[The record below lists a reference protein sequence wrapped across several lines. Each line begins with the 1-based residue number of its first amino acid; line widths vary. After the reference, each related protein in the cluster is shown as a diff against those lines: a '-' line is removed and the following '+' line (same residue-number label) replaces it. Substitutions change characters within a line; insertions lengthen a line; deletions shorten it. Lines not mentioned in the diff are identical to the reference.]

1 MKTIKI
7 YIITFIL
14 LSVSGLSQTVYT
26 KLEPDNILVGDT
38 ASLQIELT
46 VNNKTKVELPQVK
59 DSLNQFIEVLNQKK
73 DTLKVGE
80 NVTYKCNFTLTSF
93 EQGDFLVNSLPI
105 KVDGKILQS
114 DTRELS
120 VADLKVD
127 TISQKMFPIKPII
140 PENLSWWDENQK
152 LVWFLIVGIMLA
164 LLLLFM
170 VWYFYKRLKSNKY
183 VSSPLLPPYD
193 EAMGNLKKLDNKNYI
208 LNREYKAF
216 YSDLSFILRRY
227 FSRRF
232 NFPAQALLSSDLS
245 EFMKSKQQISPEDAE
260 ELKRF
265 LTDSDGVKYAKQEIE
280 EFKHTEYR
288 NWVEEIIQK
297 TRPIENE
304 EKPN

>member
-14 LSVSGLSQTVYT
+14 LSVSGLSQTGYT

-208 LNREYKAF
+208 PNREYKAF

-232 NFPAQALLSSDLS
+232 DFPAQALLSSDLS
-245 EFMKSKQQISPEDAE
+245 EFMKTKQQISPEDAE

-280 EFKHTEYR
+280 EFKHAEYR
-288 NWVEEIIQK
+288 NWVEEVIQK
-297 TRPIENE
+297 TRPIENKD
-304 EKPN
+304 KPN